1 MKAKAFYENKCLKLT
16 LEDDGSHTAQIE
28 AAFYKKQDG
37 AFMKEFQGD
46 FLKTEQIIK
55 NFDRLMPN
63 AFGEGEWENALL
75 EFARICKERG
85 IIWYLTGSACD
96 AVRGIDVRPHDLDVE
111 IFSKDWDKAQEALS
125 DYIVEPFIETKGW
138 ARDYF
143 GRIVVANTLVD
154 VVADEKYDFP
164 NYAYEPFEWKG
175 YTLWLETFMSRY
187 NTEKQRERLERIEA
201 FEHYIALKM
210 GDSYKKS

>member
-1 MKAKAFYENKCLKLT
+1 MKAKASYENKILKLM
-16 LEDDGSHTAQIE
+16 LEDDGLHTSQIE
-28 AAFYKKQDG
+28 AAFYKKQDRV
-37 AFMKEFQGD
+37 FIKEYQGD
-46 FLKTEQIIK
+46 FPKTEQLIK
-55 NFDRLMPN
+55 NFNRLMPD
-63 AFGEGEWENALL
+63 AFDEGEWENALL
-75 EFARICKERG
+75 EFARICKESG
-85 IIWYLTGSACD
+85 IRWYLTGSACD

-111 IFSKDWDKAQEALS
+111 IFSKDWDKAQEVLS

-175 YTLWLETFMSRY
+175 YTLWLETFISRY
-187 NTEKQRERLERIEA
+187 NTEKQRGRLERLEA
-201 FEHYIALKM
+201 FDHYIALKM
-210 GDSYKKS
+210 GDSYKKA

>member
-1 MKAKAFYENKCLKLT
+1 MKAKAFYENKILKLT
-16 LEDDGSHTAQIE
+16 LEDDGLHTSQIE

-37 AFMKEFQGD
+37 VFVKEFQGD

-55 NFDRLMPN
+55 NFERLMPN
-63 AFGEGEWENALL
+63 AFGEGEWEKALL
-75 EFARICKERG
+75 EVARICKESG
-85 IIWYLTGSACD
+85 ITWYLTGSVCD
-96 AVRGIDVRPHDLDVE
+96 AVRGVDVRPHDLDVE

-154 VVADEKYDFP
+154 MVADEKYDFP
-164 NYAYEPFEWKG
+164 NYAYEPYEWKG

-187 NTEKQRERLERIEA
+187 NTEKQRGRLERLEA
-201 FEHYIALKM
+201 FDNYIALKM
-210 GDSYKKS
+210 GR